1 MAGFLQ
7 RLAAKRYVATLR
19 RNYPMPWGL
28 GIDQAE
34 KHFEERYGS
43 VPPRRPGGI
52 RDLMELANSEANA
65 YIPGLVLQT
74 GGDLDED
81 AMQAFCTAFE
91 RRLSELFIALTK
103 GTLLHR

>member
-19 RNYPMPWGL
+19 REYPVPWGL

-43 VPPRRPGGI
+43 VPPENPAGSAG
-52 RDLMELANSEANA
+52 
-65 YIPGLVLQT
+65 
-74 GGDLDED
+74 
-81 AMQAFCTAFE
+81 
-91 RRLSELFIALTK
+91 
-103 GTLLHR
+103 